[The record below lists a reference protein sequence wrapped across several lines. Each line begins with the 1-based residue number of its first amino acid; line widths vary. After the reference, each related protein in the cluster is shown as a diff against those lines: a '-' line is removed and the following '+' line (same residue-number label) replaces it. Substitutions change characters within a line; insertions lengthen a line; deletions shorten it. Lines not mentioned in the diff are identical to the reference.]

1 MRTSRPQHHG
11 LLVSAALFLAS
22 SSSCCD
28 ASADERVHDRRDGSI
43 RRQRQGNTQPPLEKR
58 FSRHLTNADCNSQQ
72 QSFLFS
78 FQTDTYGYETS
89 WFLRNAATKK
99 MVDFGPPP
107 GVSYGDLTIYSYS
120 YCLDLGSSYTLAIE
134 DNFGDGM
141 CCGNGLGA
149 YEFSIGDAKVY
160 STDFKKTFHDYVE
173 HTFTVGTKYTSL
185 PTKLPTPR
193 PSPQPTAANSENSG
207 ESNEEEGPHC
217 AASDPATCGCPEK
230 LQSDYRGSIDTTET
244 GITCQRWRDQTP
256 HTHTYLPEDVPD
268 EGLTR
273 NYCRN
278 PRGES
283 ERPWCYTTDA
293 STRWAYCDVPICG
306 VPTTLS
312 PSVTPTTK
320 PTLTPSKSPEQEPTT
335 LKPTASPTFAP
346 TGTPTKQPTNKP
358 TPNPSVLNPKNGCY
372 GGDVKVKIEVRADK
386 YNDDTGWELTD
397 ATGTKIMSQAQ
408 NTFGKEEYKM
418 KEKCVPHGTYTF
430 KIVDKYGDGICCRYG
445 QGFFRVWLD
454 DREVLNGGSFN
465 KEVVASIVV
474 GYDPHGVMTERDHQ
488 YLEAHNIRRKEW
500 HEQYNKTFVPLV
512 YSPMLAADAK
522 AWAEEL
528 LWSCGVI
535 GIEHEA
541 TNAFGENLA
550 KNTGNPATWGQL
562 YPPEN
567 IVRRWVD
574 FEKGLPYPSNGHLTA
589 ALWRAGRYLGC
600 GEGVRKFGNG
610 ICRIQVCR
618 YGRASNCDMNSFDA
632 RNGTNWLTPMLL
644 NYTRCGPDCPQ
655 EGCFDGTQSWTNLT
669 TWMVDS

>member
-1 MRTSRPQHHG
+1 MRSSRPQHRG
-11 LLVSAALFLAS
+11 LFVLSTALLLTS
-22 SSSCCD
+22 KSCD
-28 ASADERVHDRRDGSI
+28 ASDEFVENRRYNGSNRRRRV
-43 RRQRQGNTQPPLEKR
+43 KR
-58 FSRHLTNADCNSQQ
+58 FSRHLTDADCNAAQK
-72 QSFLFS
+72 SFLFS

-89 WFLRNAATKK
+89 WFLRNTATNE
-99 MVDFGPPP
+99 MIDFGPPP

-120 YCLDLGSSYTLAIE
+120 FCLDLGSTYTLAIE
-134 DNFGDGM
+134 DNFGDGI

-185 PTKLPTPR
+185 PTKLPTYR
-193 PSPQPTAANSENSG
+193 PAGANTEENNQD
-207 ESNEEEGPHC
+207 EAPHC
-217 AASDPATCGCPEK
+217 AASDPTTCGCPDK
-230 LQSDYRGSIDTTET
+230 KQSDYRGSIDTTES
-244 GITCQRWRDQTP
+244 GIACQRWRDQTP
-256 HTHTYLPEDVPD
+256 HTHPYPPEDFPAED
-268 EGLTR
+268 LTR

-278 PRGES
+278 PGGES
-283 ERPWCYTTDA
+283 ERPWCFTSDA
-293 STRWAYCDVPICG
+293 SKRWEYCDVPVCG

-312 PSVTPTTK
+312 PSVSPTTK
-320 PTLTPSKSPEQEPTT
+320 PTLTPSKSPE
-335 LKPTASPTFAP
+335 LKPTTSPTLAP
-346 TGTPTKQPTNKP
+346 SGTPSQKPTNKP
-358 TPNPSVLNPKNGCY
+358 TPDKSVLNPRNGCY

-386 YNDDTGWELTD
+386 YNADTGWELVD

-418 KEKCVPHGTYTF
+418 QEKCVPHGTYKF
-430 KIVDKYGDGICCRYG
+430 KIVDNYGDGICCRYG
-445 QGFFRVWLD
+445 QGFFRIWLD

-465 KEVVASIVV
+465 KEVVANIVV
-474 GYDPHGVMTERDHQ
+474 GFDPHGLMTERDHQ

-528 LWSCGVI
+528 LWSCGVV
-535 GIEHEA
+535 GIEHEG
-541 TNAFGENLA
+541 TNSFGENLA
-550 KNTGNPATWGQL
+550 KNTGDPETWGQL

-589 ALWRAGRYLGC
+589 ALWRAGKYLGC
-600 GEGVRKFGNG
+600 GEGARAYGKGV
-610 ICRIQVCR
+610 CRIQVCR
-618 YGRASNCDMNSFDA
+618 YGRASNCDMNNYDA
-632 RNGTNWLTPMLL
+632 RNGTNWLNPMLL

-655 EGCFDGTQSWTNLT
+655 EGCFDGTQSWTNVT
-669 TWMVDS
+669 SWMIDS

>member
-1 MRTSRPQHHG
+1 MRSSRPQHRG
-11 LLVSAALFLAS
+11 LFVLSTALLLTS
-22 SSSCCD
+22 KSCD
-28 ASADERVHDRRDGSI
+28 ASDEFVENRRYNGSNRR
-43 RRQRQGNTQPPLEKR
+43 RRQDKPRVKR
-58 FSRHLTNADCNSQQ
+58 FSRHLTDADCNAAQK
-72 QSFLFS
+72 SFLFS

-89 WFLRNAATKK
+89 WFLRNTATNE
-99 MVDFGPPP
+99 MIDFGPPP

-120 YCLDLGSSYTLAIE
+120 FCLDLGSTYTLAIE
-134 DNFGDGM
+134 DNFGDGI

-185 PTKLPTPR
+185 PTKLPTYR
-193 PSPQPTAANSENSG
+193 PAGANTEENNQD
-207 ESNEEEGPHC
+207 EAPHC
-217 AASDPATCGCPEK
+217 AASDPTTCGCPDK
-230 LQSDYRGSIDTTET
+230 KQSDYRGSIDTTES
-244 GITCQRWRDQTP
+244 GIACQRWRDQTP
-256 HTHTYLPEDVPD
+256 HTHPYPPEDFPAED
-268 EGLTR
+268 LTR

-278 PRGES
+278 PGGES
-283 ERPWCYTTDA
+283 ERPWCFTSDA
-293 STRWAYCDVPICG
+293 SKRWEYCDVPVCG

-312 PSVTPTTK
+312 PSVSPTTK
-320 PTLTPSKSPEQEPTT
+320 PTLTPSKSPE
-335 LKPTASPTFAP
+335 LKPTTSPTLAP
-346 TGTPTKQPTNKP
+346 SGTPSQKPTNKP
-358 TPNPSVLNPKNGCY
+358 TPDKSVLNPRNGCY

-386 YNDDTGWELTD
+386 YNADTGWELVD

-418 KEKCVPHGTYTF
+418 QEKCVPHGTYKF
-430 KIVDKYGDGICCRYG
+430 KIVDNYGDGICCRYG
-445 QGFFRVWLD
+445 QGFFRIWLD

-465 KEVVASIVV
+465 KEVVANIVV
-474 GYDPHGVMTERDHQ
+474 GFDPHGLMTERDHQ

-528 LWSCGVI
+528 LWSCGVV
-535 GIEHEA
+535 GIEHEG
-541 TNAFGENLA
+541 TNSFGENLA
-550 KNTGNPATWGQL
+550 KNTGDPETWGQL

-589 ALWRAGRYLGC
+589 ALWRAGKYLGC
-600 GEGVRKFGNG
+600 GEGARAYGKGV
-610 ICRIQVCR
+610 CRIQVCR
-618 YGRASNCDMNSFDA
+618 YGRASNCDMNNYDA
-632 RNGTNWLTPMLL
+632 RNGTNWLNPMLL

-655 EGCFDGTQSWTNLT
+655 EGCFDGTQSWTNVT
-669 TWMVDS
+669 SWMIDS